1 MLDEKIK
8 RTIMDF
14 QKNEITEHN
23 VYRNLAQKTKGK
35 NATVLERISEDEL
48 RHYNEWKGYT
58 QTDISPNKW
67 AILKFLAISKIF
79 GLTFAFKMM
88 EEGEKEAEEI
98 YTEITS
104 AVPRAKSILEDEIEH
119 EKLLINMID
128 EEKIGYIG
136 SMVLGLND
144 ALVEL
149 TGALAGFTFT
159 FQNTRLI
166 GAAGLVTGVAASL
179 SMSASEYLSQKSEKG
194 KNPIKASFYTGIA
207 YILTVLI
214 LIFPYFV
221 FTNYYIALGITI
233 LEAIL
238 VVLVF
243 TFFISVV
250 KELSFRKMFLE
261 ILFISLGVAAV
272 SFIIGWATKQI
283 LNIEI

>member
-1 MLDEKIK
+1 
-8 RTIMDF
+8 
-14 QKNEITEHN
+14 
-23 VYRNLAQKTKGK
+23 
-35 NATVLERISEDEL
+35 
-48 RHYNEWKGYT
+48 
-58 QTDISPNKW
+58 
-67 AILKFLAISKIF
+67 
-79 GLTFAFKMM
+79 
-88 EEGEKEAEEI
+88 
-98 YTEITS
+98 
-104 AVPRAKSILEDEIEH
+104 
-119 EKLLINMID
+119 MID

-159 FQNTRLI
+159 LQNTRLI
-166 GAAGLVTGVAASL
+166 GAAGLVTGIAASL

-194 KNPIKASFYTGIA
+194 KKNPVKASFYTGIA

-214 LIFPYFV
+214 LIFPYFA
-221 FTNYYIALGITI
+221 FTNYYIALGITV

-272 SFIIGWATKQI
+272 SFMIGWATKQV
-283 LNIEI
+283 LNIEV